1 MECEARIVEEKCGCV
16 QFYMPRV
23 KDDTDICSQKDFR
36 CSEKF
41 SIISE
46 LGTNDSYSC
55 NCLPGCFEISYK
67 PSVYISELGNGSYLM
82 ADKTLMSKDVQRWAV
97 SVVETAEHFSIK

>member
-23 KDDTDICSQKDFR
+23 KEETDICSQKDFR

-97 SVVETAEHFSIK
+97 SVVATAEHFSIK